1 MKASKRMRGMMNEMR
16 VARLRCGKNL
26 WCRIQ
31 SRESKLPF
39 CMVLEGSADAVVVAY
54 LECLVVERCRHP

>member
-1 MKASKRMRGMMNEMR
+1 MNEMR
-16 VARLRCGKNL
+16 VARLRCGKIL

-39 CMVLEGSADAVVVAY
+39 CMVLEAGAEAVVGAC
-54 LECLVVERCRHP
+54 LECMVEERRRHP

>member
-1 MKASKRMRGMMNEMR
+1 MNAMR

-39 CMVLEGSADAVVVAY
+39 CMVLEVGAEAVVGGY
-54 LECLVVERCRHP
+54 LECLVAERCRHP